1 MNEISVLYFDGC
13 PSWQVALQN
22 VQKVIETDK
31 IPAEI
36 RLIKIESP
44 EQAQQERFLGSPSF
58 RVNGTDLW
66 PEEREHYTLSCRV
79 YQTPDGLKGSPT
91 IEMLREQL
99 RELHLEFEFR
109 QKVVRPSP

>member
-1 MNEISVLYFDGC
+1 MNEISLLYFDGC
-13 PSWQVALQN
+13 PSWQVALEN
-22 VQKVIETDK
+22 VQKLIETDK

-36 RLIKIESP
+36 CLIKIESP

-79 YQTPDGLKGSPT
+79 YQTPDGLKGSPS

-99 RELHLEFEFR
+99 RELHLEG
-109 QKVVRPSP
+109 SSS